1 MKLPDLS
8 YMMTVAGLRYIQSIY
23 EPPERRNP
31 DGMVRELLTPWQRVS
46 CDLRARLSIGTV
58 RAQPFYY
65 YVLSRTRY
73 YDDVY
78 RNAVASGIT
87 RIVNIGA
94 GSDTRAYRFADEL
107 RKNNVQVLECD
118 QPEATRMKERAAKR
132 HWRPDHVSYLPID
145 LNDDVWR
152 DLQDWLQR
160 QSDKPTLVLL
170 EGVSPYIDTESFGG
184 FLRFLAKVLPASSRV
199 AYDFKLPG
207 VNAQFGRSGRT
218 AEPFRLSSGRDEVVA
233 YHSERGYRVE
243 WLETSAEL
251 SQRLVPSLRSLGVA
265 LFEEDALVQLSI
277 AGHSL
282 CGAQPVISCR

>member
-31 DGMVRELLTPWQRVS
+31 DGLVRELLTPWQRMS
-46 CDLRARLSIGTV
+46 CNLRARLSLGDL

-107 RKNNVQVLECD
+107 RNNQVQVLECD
-118 QPEATRMKERAAKR
+118 QPEATRMKEQAAR
-132 HWRPDHVSYLPID
+132 RRWRPDHVSYLPID
-145 LNDDVWR
+145 LNDDAWPG
-152 DLQDWLQR
+152 LTDWLRR
-160 QSDKPTLVLL
+160 QGDRKTLILL
-170 EGVSPYIDTESFGG
+170 EGVSPYVNMDAFGG
-184 FLRFLAKVLPASSRV
+184 FLQFLTKTLPTNSRV

-207 VNAQFGRSGRT
+207 TNADFGRSGRT
-218 AEPFRLSSGRDEVVA
+218 TNPFRLPKNREEVAA
-233 YHSERGYRVE
+233 YHLERGYRLDA
-243 WLETSAEL
+243 LETSAEL
-251 SQRLVPSLRSLGVA
+251 ARRLVPSLSSLDMRP
-265 LFEEDALVQLSI
+265 FEEDALVQLSMVR
-277 AGHSL
+277 A
-282 CGAQPVISCR
+282 R